1 MANIS
6 QPGPSGDA
14 TGATGNSMV
23 ATPEKYTTI
32 GSLLEH
38 NKPDN
43 RDLLIKTFGD
53 QGITGFLKLTGAVK
67 NGGSADQVQYWEEER
82 RHKLQTWASSSDQG
96 ADGIALV
103 DAGADSDVF
112 VRAGDVV
119 MDASTGTRWRVL
131 STNIAGDF
139 VGPETAVTGTAGR
152 FKLAALDGATTQTAL
167 ATSGSF
173 IIIGNIYDQ
182 GTEQPGRFV
191 ETSPTL
197 RTNPYMIIKDVYKVN
212 GSQATNI
219 GWVNVGNGD
228 YRWYLHGEQETRAR
242 FMDKREMMMLF
253 ANKSDGV
260 TANLDINVDGGSNNN
275 ITGVAGSEGYFEAV
289 ESRGIVSSNGN
300 SNPIDSFAELDDIII
315 ELDKQGAP
323 GEYAMYL
330 NRKQDL
336 AFDDMLASG
345 VSTGVTAGLA
355 GQFGAF
361 NNSPD
366 LAVQLG
372 FKSFTRGGYTF
383 HKHDWKLLNDP
394 TLLGAQT
401 GGHYM
406 GAMIPMTQIVD
417 AKTGTKAP
425 ALEMNYKEANGYS
438 RELEHWVRGGGV
450 LGHTNIT
457 QDIAEFH
464 YRSEINLITR
474 APNMHVALKG

>member
-1 MANIS
+1 MATIS
-6 QPGPSGDA
+6 QTGPSGDA
-14 TGATGNSMV
+14 SGATGNKMV
-23 ATPEKYTTI
+23 ASPEKYTTI
-32 GSLLEH
+32 GTLLEH
-38 NKPDN
+38 NAPDN

-67 NGGSADQVQYWEEER
+67 NGGTADQVQYWEEER
-82 RHKLQTWASSSDQG
+82 RHKLQSWSAASDTG
-96 ADGIALV
+96 ADGLAIV
-103 DAGADSDVF
+103 DVGDDADVV
-112 VRAGDVV
+112 VRSGDVV

-139 VGPETAVTGTAGR
+139 VAPETAVSGTAG
-152 FKLAALDGATTQTAL
+152 FLKLAALDGNTTQTAL
-167 ATSGSF
+167 ATSGTF
-173 IIIGNIYDQ
+173 IAVGNIYDQ
-182 GTEQPGRFV
+182 GTEQPSRFV

-219 GWVNVGNGD
+219 GWVNLGGD
-228 YRWYLHGEQETRAR
+228 YRWFMHGEQETRAR

-253 ANKSDGV
+253 ANKADG
-260 TANLDINVDGGSNNN
+260 TSNLNINTGTNDT

-289 ESRGIVSSNGN
+289 ESRGIVSSGGN
-300 SNPIDSFAELDDIII
+300 ANPIDSFAELDDIII

-323 GEYAMYL
+323 AEYACYL

-361 NNSPD
+361 QNSPD

-394 TLLGAQT
+394 TLLGASTQ
-401 GGHYM
+401 YM
-406 GAMIPMTQIVD
+406 GAMVPMTQVTD
-417 AKTGTKAP
+417 PRTGTKAP
-425 ALEMNYKEANGYS
+425 ALEMNYKESNGYS

-457 QDIAEFH
+457 EDVAEFH

-474 APNMHVALKG
+474 APNQHVALKG

>member
-1 MANIS
+1 MATIS

-14 TGATGNSMV
+14 TGATGNKMV
-23 ATPEKYTTI
+23 ASPEKYTTI
-32 GSLLEH
+32 GTLLEH
-38 NKPDN
+38 NAPDN

-67 NGGSADQVQYWEEER
+67 NGGTADQVQYWEEER
-82 RHKLQTWASSSDQG
+82 RHKLQTWTSIVGGDDAD
-96 ADGIALV
+96 ADGNATL

-112 VRAGDVV
+112 VRSGDVV

-139 VGPETAVTGTAGR
+139 VAPETAVSGTAGA
-152 FKLAALDGATTQTAL
+152 FKLAALDGVLDQTAL
-167 ATSGSF
+167 AATGTF

-182 GTEQPGRFV
+182 GTEQPTRFV

-219 GWVNVGNGD
+219 GWVNLGGD
-228 YRWYLHGEQETRAR
+228 YRWFMHGEQETRAR

-253 ANKSDGV
+253 ANKSDGATSTIASTV
-260 TANLDINVDGGSNNN
+260 
-275 ITGVAGSEGYFEAV
+275 TGVSGSEGYFEAV
-289 ESRGIVSSNGN
+289 ESRGIVSSGGN
-300 SNPIDSFAELDDIII
+300 ANPIDSFAELDDIII

-323 GEYAMYL
+323 AEYACYL

-361 NNSPD
+361 QNSPD

-394 TLLGAQT
+394 TLLGASTQF
-401 GGHYM
+401 M
-406 GAMIPMTQIVD
+406 GAMVPMTQVTD
-417 AKTGTKAP
+417 PRTGTKAP
-425 ALEMNYKEANGYS
+425 ALEMNYKESNGYS

-457 QDIAEFH
+457 EDVAEFH

-474 APNMHVALKG
+474 APNQHVALKG

>member
-6 QPGPSGDA
+6 QSGPSGDA
-14 TGATGNSMV
+14 SGATGNSMV

-32 GSLLEH
+32 GALLEH

-82 RHKLQTWASSSDQG
+82 RHKLQAWTSVADDGSSDG
-96 ADGIALV
+96 NGVV
-103 DAGADSDVF
+103 DAGGDADIY

-119 MDASTGTRWRVL
+119 MDAATGTRWRVL
-131 STNIAGDF
+131 ATNIASDF
-139 VGPETAVTGTAGR
+139 VAPATAVTGTAGQIR
-152 FKLAALDGATTQTAL
+152 VGALDGATTQTAL
-167 ATSGSF
+167 ASTGSF

-182 GTEQPGRFV
+182 GTDQP
-191 ETSPTL
+191 
-197 RTNPYMIIKDVYKVN
+197 
-212 GSQATNI
+212 SQATNV

-253 ANKSDGV
+253 ANKSDGA
-260 TANLDINVDGGSNNN
+260 TTTIGSN

-406 GAMIPMTQIVD
+406 GAMIPMTQVVD

-425 ALEMNYKEANGYS
+425 ALEMNYKESNGYS
-438 RELEHWVRGGGV
+438 REMEHWVRGGGV

-457 QDIAEFH
+457 EDLAEFH

-474 APNMHVALKG
+474 APNQHVALKG